1 MKWSKVTPGG
11 DNRDTQLYTSY
22 WNVRSHDGSLEMS
35 DLGLVDLVTNL
46 PCSRH
51 VHMLGAPSQGLPHG
65 QGKEV
70 DEGGEAGASQEEQGA
85 RDGAPS

>member
-1 MKWSKVTPGG
+1 
-11 DNRDTQLYTSY
+11 
-22 WNVRSHDGSLEMS
+22 
-35 DLGLVDLVTNL
+35 
-46 PCSRH
+46 
-51 VHMLGAPSQGLPHG
+51 MLGAPSQGLPHG